1 MSKASKQAVLNS
13 SVEMIREYYEKE
25 HKHNKDRIKYGIIA
39 MLIIP
44 IVFLILL
51 FVVNSSKVIFL
62 VMWIASLFIIS
73 GYLIAIEY
81 KDYNMSEN
89 LKDIIGNEN
98 KDTLIDTTKVITD
111 IAKNYVSPVESIK
124 SAILEDEHEGTN
136 CAGSNDSNQDNDAET
151 IESDNINS
159 NYIDND
165 VKSNNYNDTI
175 PINNINNGSSYN
187 TDNKT
192 DSVAVNNSNNMCN
205 DSINH
210 NTPAGNTLPANCQ
223 NIVIDNKLSNNT
235 ITISIDNI
243 TNAVNITINPNK
255 EAVK

>member
-25 HKHNKDRIKYGIIA
+25 HKHNKDRIKYGINA

-136 CAGSNDSNQDNDAET
+136 GAGNNDSNQDNDAET

-187 TDNKT
+187 T
-192 DSVAVNNSNNMCN
+192 
-205 DSINH
+205 
-210 NTPAGNTLPANCQ
+210 GNPANCQ

>member
-73 GYLIAIEY
+73 GYLITIEY

-124 SAILEDEHEGTN
+124 SAIPEDEHEGTN
-136 CAGSNDSNQDNDAET
+136 GAGSNDSNQDNDAET

-159 NYIDND
+159 NYIDN
-165 VKSNNYNDTI
+165 
-175 PINNINNGSSYN
+175 
-187 TDNKT
+187 
-192 DSVAVNNSNNMCN
+192 VAVNNSNNMRN